1 MPITNVAFTKFLNF
15 SLFLYLPICS
25 SIIYNFFVK
34 IIFPCLSHYT
44 PLSIHLDNSTCT
56 KTT

>member
-15 SLFLYLPICS
+15 SLFQYVLLY
-25 SIIYNFFVK
+25 IYNFFVK

-56 KTT
+56 KAT